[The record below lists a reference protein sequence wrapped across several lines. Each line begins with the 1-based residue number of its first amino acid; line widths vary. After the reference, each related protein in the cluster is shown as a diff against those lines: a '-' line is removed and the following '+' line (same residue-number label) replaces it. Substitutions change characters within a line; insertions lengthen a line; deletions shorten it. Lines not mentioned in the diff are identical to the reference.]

1 MPISN
6 ISDNYTITNYTG
18 SLSEN
23 RVRDPANDAAG
34 TAATGS
40 INILTSLGANLAG
53 DTITLIDWQ
62 GLEKTYIFHNDSAG
76 ATGTLDGSQRVRVQ
90 LNGLSS
96 FNYNFSLQ
104 LKNAIIG
111 SSGHNGT
118 ITVEN
123 NGSDGF
129 LGLTQSF
136 GTADGNKTIASSIGG
151 GGFEAGQ
158 RFAGGVT
165 GLTAYKNADVVPYKS
180 SIPGAFNIRG
190 QTTTSRYK
198 VFLGEEKS

>member
-1 MPISN
+1 MPSSN

-23 RVRDPANDAAG
+23 RVRDPANDAVG

-40 INILTSLGANLAG
+40 INILTSMGANLAG
-53 DTITLIDWQ
+53 DTVTLTDWQ

-136 GTADGNKTIASSIGG
+136 GTANGNKTIASSIGA

-165 GLTAYKNADVVPYKS
+165 GVSAYKSADVVPYKS

-190 QTTTSRYK
+190 QTTTSRYRT
-198 VFLGEEKS
+198 FIGEDRT